1 MFGFSLGKILVLALI
16 VAAVW
21 FGFKWIGRMNSLSQ
35 ARKSDKVGKQ
45 GARPLEDAEQMINC
59 PVCDAFVVAT
69 GAQSCGREDCPYGA

>member
-45 GARPLEDAEQMINC
+45 GTRPLEDAEQMINC
-59 PVCDAFVVAT
+59 PVCEAYVVAT
-69 GAQSCGREDCPYGA
+69 SAQSCGREDCPYGG